1 MKLLAPGLGTAAA
14 LWLLR
19 KTMQKVPFTGRLH
32 FVFVPA
38 CVERALGAN
47 AFDGEAHD
55 YARCTAVCVFF
66 TKKKGDRI
74 TKVQTCTL
82 RLRRC
87 VIRVQSSL

>member
-47 AFDGEAHD
+47 ALDGEAHD

-66 TKKKGDRI
+66 TKKKGYLYNEGSD
-74 TKVQTCTL
+74 VHASFGC
-82 RLRRC
+82 C
-87 VIRVQSSL
+87 VGV